1 MTDERGYTPP
11 KVEGFSATISPAP
24 AADSLAAAE
33 TTRRKVTITLHG
45 EDFIQRAMPLI
56 VKIGDQVV
64 LGNYQVTADERH
76 LTFELDAL
84 PEDGAAILIG
94 YGGDE
99 LMELPIR
106 FTHEALQESTSDPEV

>member
-1 MTDERGYTPP
+1 MSDERGYGTP
-11 KVEGFSATISPAP
+11 KVEGFSATVSPAP
-24 AADSLAAAE
+24 TDDSLAAADSAK
-33 TTRRKVTITLHG
+33 RKVTITLHG

-64 LGNYQVTADERH
+64 LGSYQITADKRH
-76 LTFELDAL
+76 LTFELDEL
-84 PEDGAAILIG
+84 PEDGAPILVG

-106 FTHEALQESTSDPEV
+106 FSHEALQDSAAEPEV